1 LWSPGEANWLP
12 ASGAPLAGDQLVRL
26 PEEDLRRQVPAQ
38 LSTEGTLDGDRLEG
52 ELIPARGHI
61 AAAPLAGDH
70 DAMPFGAGFR
80 WDGIRNG

>member
-1 LWSPGEANWLP
+1 M
-12 ASGAPLAGDQLVRL
+12 VRL

-70 DAMPFGAGFR
+70 DAMPFGAAVR
-80 WDGIRNG
+80 WDGSKYPPAEPVA